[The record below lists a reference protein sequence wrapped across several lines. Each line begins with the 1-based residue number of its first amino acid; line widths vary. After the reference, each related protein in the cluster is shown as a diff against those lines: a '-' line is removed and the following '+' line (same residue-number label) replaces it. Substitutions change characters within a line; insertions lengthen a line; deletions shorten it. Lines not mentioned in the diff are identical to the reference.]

1 MLEQGFAPGKVHVE
15 MDSAM
20 THPVRITNTCFKP
33 AHGDNEDPHADAA
46 QSVDDESIAFIGT
59 NEELVESTTRDD
71 DQGIDLPD
79 DVTRARMRMW

>member
-1 MLEQGFAPGKVHVE
+1 MLERGFAPGKTHVE

-20 THPVRITNTCFKP
+20 SRPVRITNTCFKP
-33 AHGDNEDPHADAA
+33 AHGGGKDPHSDEAPSA
-46 QSVDDESIAFIGT
+46 DDESIAFIGT
-59 NEELVESTTRDD
+59 NGVPDELTVRDD